1 MSALLLGTE
10 PVTEVKL
17 HPVVVLQV
25 LDRAL
30 RRAEGQKRVIGTLL
44 GRVEGGVAEVSGS
57 FAVPHLENGDEVAVG
72 RDFHTHMYEL
82 HQRVNE
88 GEVVVGW
95 YAAGPGQLDDHSAL
109 IHQFYSSV
117 CELPVHLVLD
127 TSLQGDK
134 LDVAAF
140 VSAPLEVVDTALVN
154 QFKQIPVTQK
164 VSEPEAIALNAMAP
178 KDAEAKA
185 AALPKELEALE
196 ETMEQLY
203 KVIDGASSF
212 VGDVVAGKQ
221 TADAKLGREIAD
233 ALAAIPMLREEQF
246 DQLFNTGLQDLLM
259 VSYLSGLTQAQLS
272 MAEKLINT

>member
-17 HPVVVLQV
+17 HPVVVLQA
-25 LDRAL
+25 LDRSL
-30 RRAEGQKRVIGTLL
+30 RRAEGQERVIGTLL
-44 GRVEGGVAEVSGS
+44 GRVENGVAEISGS
-57 FAVPHLENGDEVAVG
+57 FAVPHLEKGDEVAVG
-72 RDFHTHMYEL
+72 RDFHAHMYEL

-88 GEVVVGW
+88 GDVVVGW
-95 YAAGPGQLDDHSAL
+95 YAAGAGRLDDHSAL
-109 IHQFYSSV
+109 IQQFYSS
-117 CELPVHLVLD
+117 
-127 TSLQGDK
+127 
-134 LDVAAF
+134 LDVSAF
-140 VSAPLEVVDTALVN
+140 VSTPLEVVDTALVH

-164 VSEPEAIALNAMAP
+164 LSEPEAIALNAMTP
-178 KDAEAKA
+178 KNGEAKA
-185 AALPKELEALE
+185 VELPKELQALE
-196 ETMEQLY
+196 ETMQQLY
-203 KVIDGASSF
+203 ECIDGAGSF

-221 TADAKLGREIAD
+221 TADHKLGREIAD

>member
-17 HPVVVLQV
+17 HPVVVLQA
-25 LDRAL
+25 LDRSL
-30 RRAEGQKRVIGTLL
+30 RRAEGQERVIGTLL
-44 GRVEGGVAEVSGS
+44 GRVENGVAEISGS
-57 FAVPHLENGDEVAVG
+57 FAVPHLEKGDEVAVG
-72 RDFHTHMYEL
+72 RDFHAHMYEL

-88 GEVVVGW
+88 GDVVVGW
-95 YAAGPGQLDDHSAL
+95 YAAGAGRLDDHSAL
-109 IHQFYSSV
+109 IQQFYSSV
-117 CELPVHLVLD
+117 CELPVHLLVD
-127 TSLQGDK
+127 TSLRGDK
-134 LDVAAF
+134 LDVSAF
-140 VSAPLEVVDTALVN
+140 VSTPLEVVDTALVH

-164 VSEPEAIALNAMAP
+164 LSEPEAIALNAMTP
-178 KDAEAKA
+178 KNGEAKA
-185 AALPKELEALE
+185 VELPKELQALE
-196 ETMEQLY
+196 ETMQQLY
-203 KVIDGASSF
+203 ECIDGAGSF

-221 TADAKLGREIAD
+221 TADHKLGREIAD

>member
-17 HPVVVLQV
+17 HPVVVLQAM
-25 LDRAL
+25 DRAL
-30 RRAEGQKRVIGTLL
+30 RRAEGQTRVIGTLL
-44 GRVEGGVAEVSGS
+44 GRVESGVAEVSGS

-72 RDFHTHMYEL
+72 RDFHAHMYEL

-127 TSLQGDK
+127 TNLQDDA
-134 LDVAAF
+134 LDVAAY
-140 VSAPLEVVDTALVN
+140 VAAPLEVVDTALVN

-164 VSEPEAIALNAMAP
+164 LSEPEAIACALQP
-178 KDAEAKA
+178 KFSVLKRRVLMMFCV
-185 AALPKELEALE
+185 ALC
-196 ETMEQLY
+196 
-203 KVIDGASSF
+203 V
-212 VGDVVAGKQ
+212 
-221 TADAKLGREIAD
+221 
-233 ALAAIPMLREEQF
+233 
-246 DQLFNTGLQDLLM
+246 
-259 VSYLSGLTQAQLS
+259 
-272 MAEKLINT
+272 